1 MADTPVV
8 HLGENSPEQVAF
20 KLFREIANA
29 ENMIITLGSGTDLT
43 KKPDRKWI
51 LNTYRECL
59 YAVTHPKVFK
69 D

>member
-8 HLGENSPEQVAF
+8 HIGENSPEQVAF

-29 ENMIITLGSGTDLT
+29 ESMTLLGSRIGSTQ
-43 KKPDRKWI
+43 KPAREWI

-59 YAVTHPKVFK
+59 YAVTHPKVVA